1 MTSRTPARSD
11 PPVLLSIGDLVEDA
25 VVRHDTAVWQW
36 IREAGFPGVQACTV
50 ELMRAKLAR
59 DVGDELEA
67 RRSALLDGDDAVVPP
82 GSGE

>member
-11 PPVLLSIGDLVEDA
+11 TPVLLSIGDLVEDD

-36 IREAGFPGVQACTV
+36 IREAAFSGVQACTV